1 VDKNNKLFDKAKKFI
16 PGGVNSPVRAFRSVG
31 GSPVFFSK
39 GNGAY
44 LYDVEDRS
52 YIDYVCSWGPVV
64 LGHADPEVVRVVCEA
79 ARMGLSFGAPTE
91 IELSLAEKIC
101 ELMPNIEKIRMVN
114 SGTEAAMSAIR
125 LARGYTGRDKII
137 KFEGCYHGHADGL
150 LVKAGSGALTFGV
163 PTSLGVPQD
172 FARQTITLTYNDCD
186 EIIEYFNQSGEQI
199 AAIIV
204 EPVAGNMNCILPK
217 PEFLLT
223 LRQLCDR
230 HNCLLIFDEVMT
242 GFRVAL
248 GGAQAIYNIR
258 PDLTVLGKIIGG
270 GMPVGAF
277 GGRAEIMDKLAP
289 EGPVYQAGT
298 LSGNPVAMNAGL
310 ATLKIVS
317 RPGFYAEL
325 AKKVDIL
332 MKGLR
337 ELARQA
343 HIPFATNQIGGMFGF
358 FFTTEAQVDSYTK
371 VLACDTGHFRTFFHG
386 MLSRGIYFA
395 PSPYEAGFMSAAHS
409 QADLA
414 MTLNAAE
421 EVFVTMQR

>member
-1 VDKNNKLFDKAKKFI
+1 
-16 PGGVNSPVRAFRSVG
+16 
-31 GSPVFFSK
+31 
-39 GNGAY
+39 
-44 LYDVEDRS
+44 
-52 YIDYVCSWGPVV
+52 
-64 LGHADPEVVRVVCEA
+64 
-79 ARMGLSFGAPTE
+79 
-91 IELSLAEKIC
+91 
-101 ELMPNIEKIRMVN
+101 
-114 SGTEAAMSAIR
+114 
-125 LARGYTGRDKII
+125 
-137 KFEGCYHGHADGL
+137 
-150 LVKAGSGALTFGV
+150 
-163 PTSLGVPQD
+163 
-172 FARQTITLTYNDCD
+172 
-186 EIIEYFNQSGEQI
+186 
-199 AAIIV
+199 
-204 EPVAGNMNCILPK
+204 
-217 PEFLLT
+217 
-223 LRQLCDR
+223 
-230 HNCLLIFDEVMT
+230 
-242 GFRVAL
+242 
-248 GGAQAIYNIR
+248 
-258 PDLTVLGKIIGG
+258 
-270 GMPVGAF
+270 
-277 GGRAEIMDKLAP
+277 MDKLAP
-289 EGPVYQAGT
+289 EGPVYQAGK